1 MAEIGEG
8 GGGEGR
14 NIWKIFLWNCLR
26 NRKIVLNFATAKGT
40 EEQRRLRRSP
50 GEKGDGRAA
59 KAEKKSWRTLKRMPL

>member
-14 NIWKIFLWNCLR
+14 NFWKIFLWNCLR

-40 EEQRRLRRSP
+40 EEQRRLRRSLGVKGMEEQRRLRKSP
-50 GEKGDGRAA
+50 GE
-59 KAEKKSWRTLKRMPL
+59 L